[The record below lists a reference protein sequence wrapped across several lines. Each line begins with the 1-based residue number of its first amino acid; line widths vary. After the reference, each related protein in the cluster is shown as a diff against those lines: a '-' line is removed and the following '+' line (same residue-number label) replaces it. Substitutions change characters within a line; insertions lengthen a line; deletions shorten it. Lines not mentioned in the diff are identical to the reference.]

1 MNNFGGLERKVY
13 PGYAFTSGEKYK
25 SLINLD
31 IYNKDLKHLAKKV
44 SNEEPSKEE
53 LAEYMC
59 YKYIGVGYGTAKYLI
74 LSNPKNLT
82 QDQLALI
89 CDEGNLCFGYRMED
103 GLLLVYT
110 D

>member
-1 MNNFGGLERKVY
+1 MDNFGGLERIVY
-13 PGYAFTSGEKYK
+13 PKYAFTSGEEYK
-25 SLINLD
+25 SIINLD
-31 IYNKDLKHLAKKV
+31 IYNKDLKHLAKRVTSSK
-44 SNEEPSKEE
+44 PSKEE
-53 LAEYMC
+53 LAEYVC
-59 YKYIGVGYGTAKYLI
+59 YKCIGAGYGTDKYLI

-103 GLLLVYT
+103 GILSVYT